1 MATATR
7 VKDVV
12 TAPSARRAVLRQ
24 PNDPP
29 EPDVTTVPRAEIHRN
44 ELPDPSALRVLR
56 VPNAHHALSARLAH
70 HGDHEASTP
79 TT

>member
-44 ELPDPSALRVLR
+44 ELPDPSA
-56 VPNAHHALSARLAH
+56 RLAH